1 MTREEAIELW
11 ERLVDRWPTLGG
23 APGDLDAA
31 ERAKSFGRLLRGVDP
46 GIGRAAVDELIRGH
60 RGDRPQLADLQD
72 VARRVARRQIEE
84 ASRDRR
90 AREQAEFVPVPEDTL
105 AKTLAEMRAAC
116 ARGKHSL
123 GVPA

>member
-31 ERAKSFGRLLRGVDP
+31 ERAKSFGRLLRGMDP
-46 GIGRAAVDELIRGH
+46 TIGRQAVAELVVAARPE
-60 RGDRPQLADLQD
+60 RPQLADLQE

-84 ASRDRR
+84 DGR
-90 AREQAEFVPVPEDTL
+90 ARREREAAEFVPVPEDTL
-105 AKTLAEMRAAC
+105 AETIAEMRAAC
-116 ARGKHSL
+116 ARGKHPR

>member
-1 MTREEAIELW
+1 MTREEALELW

-31 ERAKSFGRLLRGVDP
+31 ERAKSFGRLLKGMDP
-46 GIGRAAVDELIRGH
+46 EIGRAAVDELLVGH

-84 ASRDRR
+84 AGRDRR
-90 AREQAEFVPVPEDTL
+90 AREAAEFVPMEEDQL
-105 AKTLAEMRAAC
+105 AKKLAEMRAAC
-116 ARGKHSL
+116 SRGKHTGRVS
-123 GVPA
+123 A